1 MSNVENASVV
11 ERQPLISYVRDFS
24 RGFGEPVAVV
34 VGLPCGRFGVA
45 IAPYNKPFD
54 KQMLIKIAC
63 GRAER
68 SVVNVHDG
76 VAYPA
81 KCPNRYVYL
90 NDCHM
95 HIGDAVD
102 VEVGKMKE
110 RAAKYYKA

>member
-81 KCPNRYVYL
+81 KCPNRSVYL
-90 NDCHM
+90 NDRYM

-102 VEVGKMKE
+102 MEVHKMKE